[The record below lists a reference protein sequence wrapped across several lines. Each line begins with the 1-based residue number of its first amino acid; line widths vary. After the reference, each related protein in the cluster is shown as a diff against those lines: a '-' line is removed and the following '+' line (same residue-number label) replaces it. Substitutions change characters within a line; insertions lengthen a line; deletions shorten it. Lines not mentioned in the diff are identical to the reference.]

1 MFQIAATIPPKWID
15 LAPGIRGLFRH
26 GPSEAIVSAR
36 RHARMVM
43 EADDRNDPEFAFITG
58 CVIWGLVEWE
68 GVGAVEGEGVADLT
82 ADNVVALLRQRP
94 DIYDKLDRTY
104 VQSIVD
110 AAAEKKG
117 SGRSPT
123 GTSTEVPPSA
133 TPAATAPNVPTAKT
147 TRAPRRVNG
156 SGRSSKAAAG
166 S

>member
-26 GPSEAIVSAR
+26 GPTEAMVSAR
-36 RHARMVM
+36 RYMRMMM
-43 EADDRNDPEFAFITG
+43 EADEPGDPEFGFVTG

-68 GVGAVEGEGVADLT
+68 GVGAVGGEGVADLT

-133 TPAATAPNVPTAKT
+133 TPAAIAPNVPTAKT
-147 TRAPRRVNG
+147 TRAPKRGNG
-156 SGRSSKAAAG
+156 SGRSSKAAAVN
-166 S
+166 

>member
-26 GPSEAIVSAR
+26 GPTEAMVSAR
-36 RHARMVM
+36 RYMRMMM
-43 EADDRNDPEFAFITG
+43 EADDPSDPEFGFVTG

-68 GVGAVEGEGVADLT
+68 GVGAVEGEGAAELI

-94 DIYDKLDRTY
+94 DIYDTLDRTY

-133 TPAATAPNVPTAKT
+133 TPAATAPNVPIAKT
-147 TRAPRRVNG
+147 SRAARPAKR
-156 SGRSSKAAAG
+156 SGRSSKAAPAN
-166 S
+166 

>member
-1 MFQIAATIPPKWID
+1 MFQIAATVPPKWID

-43 EADDRNDPEFAFITG
+43 EADDRSDPEFAFITG

-68 GVGAVEGEGVADLT
+68 GVGAVEGEGAAELT

-117 SGRSPT
+117 SGRSPS
-123 GTSTEVPPSA
+123 GTSTEALPSA
-133 TPAATAPNVPTAKT
+133 TPAAIAPNVPTAKT
-147 TRAPRRVNG
+147 NRAPKRRNG
-156 SGRSSKAAAG
+156 SGRSSKAAAV

>member
-1 MFQIAATIPPKWID
+1 MFQIAASVPPKWVD
-15 LAPGIRGLFRH
+15 LAPGLRGLFRH

-36 RHARMVM
+36 RHLRMVM
-43 EADDRNDPEFAFITG
+43 EEDDRSDPEFAFVTG

-68 GVGAVEGEGVADLT
+68 GVGAADGDGVADLT
-82 ADNVVALLRQRP
+82 ADNIVALLRQRP
-94 DIYDKLDRTY
+94 DVYDKLDRTY

-133 TPAATAPNVPTAKT
+133 TPAATAPNAPIAKT
-147 TRAPRRVNG
+147 SRAARPAKR
-156 SGRSSKAAAG
+156 SGRSSKAAPAN
-166 S
+166 

>member
-1 MFQIAATIPPKWID
+1 MFQIAASIPPKWID

-36 RHARMVM
+36 RHLRMVM
-43 EADDRNDPEFAFITG
+43 EQDDRSDPEFAFVTG

-68 GVGAVEGEGVADLT
+68 GVGAADGDGVADLT
-82 ADNVVALLRQRP
+82 ADNIVALLRQRP
-94 DIYDKLDRTY
+94 DVYDKLDRTY

-123 GTSTEVPPSA
+123 GTSTEVPPFA
-133 TPAATAPNVPTAKT
+133 TPAATAPNAPIAKT
-147 TRAPRRVNG
+147 SRAARPAKR
-156 SGRSSKAAAG
+156 SGRSSKAAPAN
-166 S
+166 